1 MSKLYI
7 DDMRH
12 PFDASWDLVRD
23 TASAIEYV
31 SMYGCPDEISFD
43 YCLAGGKTIM
53 PFIEWFIE
61 EDKKQKGTFIPV
73 NFQFDSHS
81 SSLSGSA
88 EIMRVLG
95 TYLKSR

>member
-7 DDMRH
+7 DDMRR
-12 PFDASWDLVRD
+12 PFDSSWDLVKD
-23 TASAIEYV
+23 VASAIEYV

-43 YCLAGGKTIM
+43 YCLANGLTIM

-61 EDKKQKGTFIPV
+61 EDKKQKGAFIPKH
-73 NFQFDSHS
+73 FQFDSHS
-81 SSLSGSA
+81 SSLSGTA

-95 TYLKSR
+95 EYLKKR